1 MFDSISKEEFDSMNF
16 ENKKEKF
23 FERYVTVQDDFINGM
38 NDNSSIYFTKENISL
53 ERKLKNHYLSI
64 LNNDIFYRLMIYIQ
78 DFENLLEN
86 DDFIIDLLNALNK
99 DLSLDEEGIA
109 QLELLYKK

>member
-1 MFDSISKEEFDSMNF
+1 
-16 ENKKEKF
+16 
-23 FERYVTVQDDFINGM
+23 
-38 NDNSSIYFTKENISL
+38 
-53 ERKLKNHYLSI
+53 
-64 LNNDIFYRLMIYIQ
+64 MIYIQ